1 MPVTEP
7 SATPASN
14 LDGFEAALRRA
25 PVVLFTQDHE
35 LRYTWVHNAV
45 FDTPEGIIGKTDGDM
60 FPPHTAVQLI
70 RIKQAV
76 LDTGLGRRTE
86 IRVELPQGPRH
97 YDLTVEPIHDERG
110 GISGIACAAVDIT
123 ELIDAKRQLFETNQ
137 RLQALMQAVP
147 VGISFSDD
155 PSCRRITGNPAVLD
169 QFAAAP
175 EENLSASAPDATVR
189 GRRVRFFRDGQEVSD
204 WDLPLQRAV
213 TTNEPVPPMELEV
226 LLPNGRRWYA
236 DASGA
241 PVRDG
246 DGNVIAGLAVTVDIT
261 DRKRTETALRDAER
275 RKDEFLATLA
285 HELRNP
291 LAPIRNAVG
300 AFKAVG
306 LADPALVRARDV
318 IDRQVDVMARL
329 LDDLLDVA
337 RVQRG
342 KLELREQTIEL
353 ASVLASAVET
363 SRPLIDSAGHELVIQ
378 LPPDPVMLHGD
389 AVRLAQVFANL
400 LNNAAKYTPRGGH
413 IRLGA
418 QVAGSSVVVTV
429 ADDGIGMPAEMLP
442 RLFEIFSQAQPALE
456 RSQGGLG
463 VGLSLVRGLV
473 ELHGGTIEAHSAGP
487 TRGAEFV
494 VRLPVSAMQPDHAA
508 AAAPGKTEVVPAP
521 ASRLLIVDDIVD
533 SADSLAMLLELMG
546 HEVHTAYEAGQA
558 MALAATLRPDVMLI
572 DIGMPQV
579 NGYDLCRQLRQ
590 QPWGREMCLI
600 AVTGWAQEE
609 DRLRASAAGFD
620 RHMVKPVDADALE
633 SLLTTLAA
641 AANRGSG
648 A

>member
-1 MPVTEP
+1 MRVTEP
-7 SATPASN
+7 STTPTSN
-14 LDGFEAALRRA
+14 QDGFEAALRRA

-45 FDTPEGIIGKTDGDM
+45 FDTPEGIVGKTDADL
-60 FPPHTAVQLI
+60 FPRSTAVQLT

-76 LDTGLGRRTE
+76 LDTGQGRRTE
-86 IRVELPQGPRH
+86 IRVEIPTGPRH

-155 PSCRRITGNPAVLD
+155 PSCRRITGNPAVMD

-175 EENLSASAPDATVR
+175 DENLSASAPDPALR
-189 GRRVRFFRDGQEVSD
+189 GRRARFFRDGREVSD

-246 DGNVIAGLAVTVDIT
+246 DGNVIAGLAVTIDIT
-261 DRKRTETALRDAER
+261 DRKRVETALKDAER

-291 LAPIRNAVG
+291 LAPIRNAVD
-300 AFKAVG
+300 AFKALGV
-306 LADPALVRARDV
+306 ADPALVRARDV

-342 KLELREQTIEL
+342 KLKLREQTIEL

-363 SRPLIDSAGHELVIQ
+363 SRPLIDAARHELVIQ
-378 LPPDPVMLHGD
+378 LPPDPVVLHGD

-400 LNNAAKYTPRGGH
+400 LNNAAKYTPRGGC
-413 IRLGA
+413 IRLTA
-418 QVAGSSVVVTV
+418 KLAGSSVVVTV
-429 ADDGIGMPAEMLP
+429 ADDGIGIPSDMLP

-473 ELHGGTIEAHSAGP
+473 ELHGGTIEARSAGP
-487 TRGAEFV
+487 DRGAEFV
-494 VRLPVSAMQPDHAA
+494 VRLPVSAMMPDNVATAA
-508 AAAPGKTEVVPAP
+508 VGNAEMGLASK
-521 ASRLLIVDDIVD
+521 SRLLIVDDVPD

-546 HEVHTAYEAGQA
+546 HEVHTAYEAERA

-579 NGYDLCRQLRQ
+579 NGYELCRQLRR
-590 QPWGREMCLI
+590 QPWGGEVCLV

-609 DRLRASAAGFD
+609 DKLRASAAGFD
-620 RHMVKPVDADALE
+620 RHMTKPVDADALE
-633 SLLTTLAA
+633 SLLATLATA
-641 AANRGSG
+641 RKRGPG

>member
-1 MPVTEP
+1 
-7 SATPASN
+7 
-14 LDGFEAALRRA
+14 
-25 PVVLFTQDHE
+25 
-35 LRYTWVHNAV
+35 
-45 FDTPEGIIGKTDGDM
+45 
-60 FPPHTAVQLI
+60 
-70 RIKQAV
+70 
-76 LDTGLGRRTE
+76 
-86 IRVELPQGPRH
+86 
-97 YDLTVEPIHDERG
+97 
-110 GISGIACAAVDIT
+110 
-123 ELIDAKRQLFETNQ
+123 
-137 RLQALMQAVP
+137 
-147 VGISFSDD
+147 
-155 PSCRRITGNPAVLD
+155 
-169 QFAAAP
+169 
-175 EENLSASAPDATVR
+175 
-189 GRRVRFFRDGQEVSD
+189 VSD

-261 DRKRTETALRDAER
+261 DRKRVETALKDAER

-291 LAPIRNAVG
+291 LAPIRNAVD
-300 AFKAVG
+300 AFKALGV
-306 LADPALVRARDV
+306 ADPALVRARDV

-378 LPPDPVMLHGD
+378 LPPDPVVLHGD

-400 LNNAAKYTPRGGH
+400 LNNAAKYTPRGGC
-413 IRLGA
+413 IRLTA
-418 QVAGSSVVVTV
+418 KLAGSSVVVTV
-429 ADDGIGMPAEMLP
+429 ADDGIGIPSDMLP

-487 TRGAEFV
+487 DRGAEFV
-494 VRLPVSAMQPDHAA
+494 VRLPVSAMMPDNVATAA
-508 AAAPGKTEVVPAP
+508 VGNAEMGLASK
-521 ASRLLIVDDIVD
+521 SRLLIVDDVPD

-546 HEVHTAYEAGQA
+546 HEVHTAYEAERA

-579 NGYDLCRQLRQ
+579 NGYELCRQLRR
-590 QPWGREMCLI
+590 QPWGGEVCLV

-609 DRLRASAAGFD
+609 DKLRASAAGFD
-620 RHMVKPVDADALE
+620 RHMAKPVDADALE
-633 SLLTTLAA
+633 SLLATLATA
-641 AANRGSG
+641 RKRGPG